1 MNHGFILQS
10 EGFCMVNGT
19 INYMRS
25 ECFKTFQKWVKIS
38 KIIAHSSKLIKIIL
52 KVHFSIF
59 VDLADFTG
67 NECASKGEF
76 IDSLIKEK
84 SILGLSFPII
94 RNKDENLKLGSFLR
108 MTLFDRN
115 TWTEKYT
122 RSNNIS
128 IFGML
133 HIVCPIDG
141 RTGDQYRG
149 CPKQKTV
156 IKWYV
161 VTTFLCLIISL
172 RWKRYFGLVIV
183 KK

>member
-1 MNHGFILQS
+1 
-10 EGFCMVNGT
+10 
-19 INYMRS
+19 MRS

-38 KIIAHSSKLIKIIL
+38 PISYRTSSGIL
-52 KVHFSIF
+52 ANWSES
-59 VDLADFTG
+59 LW
-67 NECASKGEF
+67 EF
-76 IDSLIKEK
+76 ISAFSWTCRISPETNVPPKVNSLNHWIIYKK

-94 RNKDENLKLGSFLR
+94 RNMDENLKLGSFLR

-141 RTGDQYRG
+141 RAGGQDQGLSNIFFKMKALFWIVR
-149 CPKQKTV
+149 CQK
-156 IKWYV
+156 
-161 VTTFLCLIISL
+161 IIIG
-172 RWKRYFGLVIV
+172 WIQMVQN
-183 KK
+183 